1 MNQRYAKDLTERRI
15 VQLSPLSAF
24 ADEVTLGPQIADPSE
39 GTSTVTAE
47 NLQLR
52 PGEPIPT
59 AFRRN
64 IKGSVFLSA
73 GKVILG
79 SQVTNVLIFCTTQKF
94 DTGLFM
100 QFGYDSCILI
110 NNATNFFRII
120 SESIRNDF
128 QYKGTFPCYYRPRT
142 NHYLSKA
149 ASKEPYLLKEPK
161 YSHQKEIRSIWQSKK
176 DQTITRPVILEC
188 PELTKYCQI
197 HV

>member
-52 PGEPIPT
+52 PG
-59 AFRRN
+59 N
-64 IKGSVFLSA
+64 QFLLHFGETSRA
-73 GKVILG
+73 RYFYLREKSILG